1 MQEENTV
8 KERVTKQVENIIGCI
23 SDEGIREDNVHYLGE
38 LIDIHKDLANE
49 DYWKMK
55 EETLDMKYR
64 TSGRDSYGARRRDS
78 RGRYMAGGRG
88 GNYENYGESGNYVK
102 RYRGH
107 DMIDGMYEDYGT
119 YMEGKEEGRRG
130 NYGAKEDSMEALRYM
145 LQSVEDFMMMLNEE
159 AESQEEI
166 EMIKRTARNIAEM

>member
-1 MQEENTV
+1 MENEINVMQELKHKSEDIIKEIVNDGITV
-8 KERVTKQVENIIGCI
+8 NNIDMLSQV
-23 SDEGIREDNVHYLGE
+23 V
-38 LIDIHKDLANE
+38 DIHKDIANE
-49 DYWKMK
+49 NYWCEK
-55 EETLDMKYR
+55 EEMINMKYR
-64 TSGRDSYGARRRDS
+64 TSGRNSYGARRRDS
-78 RGRYMAGGRG
+78 RGRYMAGGHG
-88 GNYENYGESGNYVK
+88 ENYGNYGESGNYAK

-107 DMIDGMYEDYGT
+107 DMIDGMYEDYGV

-159 AESQEEI
+159 AESQEEV